1 MFTRKPD
8 ATQLYAS
15 ARAQATDAVATPV
28 ASYDQNP
35 EYRPDYVDNA
45 GRVLEP
51 TTYEQPVANPSF
63 RGAVT
68 HDVNESIIGPDLR
81 IIGNVVS
88 RGRVRLEGTI
98 EGDMRCT
105 SLVVSQTGA
114 ITGGIVAGDVAV
126 YGRVAGTI
134 RGRRVALYATAH
146 VEGDITH
153 QGIGVEMGTH
163 YDGRLRW
170 SAQPM
175 DDLEQIGHDVQQLA

>member
-8 ATQLYAS
+8 ATQVFAH
-15 ARAQATDAVATPV
+15 ARAEATDAVATTIV
-28 ASYDQNP
+28 HRDVSND
-35 EYRPDYVDNA
+35 YRTQGLDYSMA
-45 GRVLEP
+45 
-51 TTYEQPVANPSF
+51 EQPVAATSF
-63 RGAVT
+63 RGAVA

-98 EGDMRCT
+98 EGDMRCS
-105 SLVVSQTGA
+105 SLVVGQTGA

-175 DDLEQIGHDVQQLA
+175 DDLDQVSLPAG